1 MEMAAATLVVSLFGT
16 CLTLIGILAAIY
28 ALRTWRNTLENQRAD
43 ECLAALYDVVGL
55 ANRGLSLKEK
65 GARYDLTWQAYWEAW
80 NSQRKFSSAWTIV
93 RRYHEDMAETMPEKM
108 HDLLL
113 EVEDILEAPVT
124 DDKSKLEEMRK
135 KLWAL
140 RQDVEQQVPRP
151 TEWFPKWEVWAD
163 AYRRPTSGRSRSPRR

>member
-28 ALRTWRNTLENQRAD
+28 ALRTWRNTLENRRAD

-80 NSQRKFSSAWTIV
+80 NSQRKFSSAWGIV
-93 RRYHEDMAETMPEKM
+93 SRYHENMPEKLPERG

-124 DDKSKLEEMRK
+124 GDKSKFEEIRQ
-135 KLWAL
+135 KLWTL
-140 RQDVEQQVPRP
+140 RQEVEQQVPRP
-151 TEWFPKWEVWAD
+151 AEWFPKWKGWAD
-163 AYRRPTSGRSRSPRR
+163 AYRRLTSGRS